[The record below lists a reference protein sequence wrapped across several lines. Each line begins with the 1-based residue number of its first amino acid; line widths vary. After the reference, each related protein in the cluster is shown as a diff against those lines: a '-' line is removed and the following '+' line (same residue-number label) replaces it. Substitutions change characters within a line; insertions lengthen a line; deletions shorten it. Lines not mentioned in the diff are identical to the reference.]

1 MFSLPAGARLQ
12 TQGSCCEQGVLEM
25 NAVERIPVSVAGN
38 RQLREELERLERVTV
53 QLKDWYGIAA
63 EKTFLKRQNHA

>member
-25 NAVERIPVSVAGN
+25 NAVERIFVSVAGN
-38 RQLREELERLERVTV
+38 RQLREELDSLDRKSVV
-53 QLKDWYGIAA
+53 
-63 EKTFLKRQNHA
+63 